1 VNCPSSFPVTWTK
14 DKLGLDFVY
23 VQAKRWQANVG
34 SPDVMKFCGSLSA
47 HHANKGVLLT
57 TSSFTG
63 DAIEYSRK
71 VPQKIVLVGGRTMA
85 DLMIE
90 HNVGVVGKQHL
101 SIKKIDSEYFE
112 TL

>member
-1 VNCPSSFPVTWTK
+1 
-14 DKLGLDFVY
+14 
-23 VQAKRWQANVG
+23 
-34 SPDVMKFCGSLSA
+34 
-47 HHANKGVLLT
+47 LLRQ
-57 TSSFTG
+57 
-63 DAIEYSRK
+63 EYSRK

>member
-1 VNCPSSFPVTWTK
+1 
-14 DKLGLDFVY
+14 
-23 VQAKRWQANVG
+23 
-34 SPDVMKFCGSLSA
+34 MKFCGSLSA
-47 HHANKGVLLT
+47 HHASKGVLLT

>member
-1 VNCPSSFPVTWTK
+1 MNSLPSK
-14 DKLGLDFVY
+14 
-23 VQAKRWQANVG
+23 
-34 SPDVMKFCGSLSA
+34 SLTL
-47 HHANKGVLLT
+47 VLLIARLRRLGT
-57 TSSFTG
+57 RFRHGSRTPSLLRQ
-63 DAIEYSRK
+63 EYSRK